1 MSPAATKDA
10 TKDRILE
17 AAFQEFSKRGFAG
30 ARVDEIANR
39 AKANKALLYQYYGDK
54 EALFKHVLEC
64 KMQQMGK
71 IATDDPARMPEVI
84 GEFFDF
90 HAANPWIT
98 RLLQWEALDFGSKP
112 VPNEA
117 ERKKHLAAHVADL
130 ERFQKQGLI
139 DGSLDARSTLVTLI
153 GMTQVWFA
161 LPQLARMVSGGNPY
175 TPEAL
180 RKRRAHLVQVARK
193 MLEVH

>member
-1 MSPAATKDA
+1 MTPPAPAKE
-10 TKDRILE
+10 RLLE
-17 AAFQEFSKRGFAG
+17 AAFAEFTKRGFSG
-30 ARVDEIANR
+30 ARVDEIASR

-64 KMQQMGK
+64 KMKEMRG
-71 IATDDPARMPEVI
+71 IATDDPERLPEVI

-98 RLLQWEALDFGSKP
+98 KLLLWEALDFGSKP
-112 VPNEA
+112 VPDEG

-130 ERFQKQGLI
+130 EGFQLAGLV
-139 DGSLDARSTLVTLI
+139 DPNLDAQMSLVTLI

-161 LPQLARMVSGGNPY
+161 LPQVARMVSGGNPY
-175 TPEAL
+175 TPAAL
-180 RKRRAHLVQVARK
+180 KRRREHLIQVARK
-193 MLEVH
+193 MLEVQ

>member
-1 MSPAATKDA
+1 MSPNAPSAAKE
-10 TKDRILE
+10 RILE
-17 AAFQEFSKRGFAG
+17 AAFSEFTKRGFAG
-30 ARVDEIANR
+30 ARVDEIAGR
-39 AKANKALLYQYYGDK
+39 AKCNKALLYQYYGDK
-54 EALFKHVLEC
+54 EALFKQVLKS
-64 KMQQMGK
+64 KMKLIGQ
-71 IATDDPARMPEVI
+71 IATDDPTRIPEVI

-98 RLLQWEALDFGSKP
+98 KLLLWEALDFGSKP

-117 ERKKHLAAHVADL
+117 ERKKHMGEHVADL
-130 ERFQKQGLI
+130 EGFQRRGLI
-139 DGSLDARSTLVTLI
+139 DPALDIRMTLVTLI

-161 LPQLARMVSGGNPY
+161 LPQMARMVSGGDPY

-180 RKRRAHLVQVARK
+180 KRRREHLVQVARK